1 MDCLPL
7 AKSKLQSAIRRSAAF
22 WKPDWGGRS
31 LAVFSEGVDSGPSD
45 PGKAPEACEIGG
57 TSMPSGRAHEARLTG
72 PKGDARGRR
81 TIDAVVTNSGPVRF
95 IAAGAVCPPV
105 GRMPDS
111 YLVDPASSHM
121 LVSKIKP
128 CMSKYKQIYTV
139 KLRMAH

>member
-1 MDCLPL
+1 MLAFGQVQAAVSHPEIRGVLESLGEAVRSQSSAKALTRVRRTRGRRLKRVRSGGLGCRRAEPTKPL
-7 AKSKLQSAIRRSAAF
+7 S
-22 WKPDWGGRS
+22 
-31 LAVFSEGVDSGPSD
+31 
-45 PGKAPEACEIGG
+45 
-57 TSMPSGRAHEARLTG
+57 G

-81 TIDAVVTNSGPVRF
+81 TVDAVVTNSGPVRF